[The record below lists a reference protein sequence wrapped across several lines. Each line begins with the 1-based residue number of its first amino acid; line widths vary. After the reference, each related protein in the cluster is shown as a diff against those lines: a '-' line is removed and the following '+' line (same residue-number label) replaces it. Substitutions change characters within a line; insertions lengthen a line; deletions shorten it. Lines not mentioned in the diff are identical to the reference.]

1 MPAIAVYVVLAP
13 PEIPT
18 MAAADPRYRQP
29 LTSAQTRDRPRTKNL
44 ILKRLNLM
52 PPTKQHGV
60 GDMLKRA
67 DIDIA

>member
-29 LTSAQTRDRPRTKNL
+29 LTSAQPETDRERK
-44 ILKRLNLM
+44 I
-52 PPTKQHGV
+52 
-60 GDMLKRA
+60 
-67 DIDIA
+67 